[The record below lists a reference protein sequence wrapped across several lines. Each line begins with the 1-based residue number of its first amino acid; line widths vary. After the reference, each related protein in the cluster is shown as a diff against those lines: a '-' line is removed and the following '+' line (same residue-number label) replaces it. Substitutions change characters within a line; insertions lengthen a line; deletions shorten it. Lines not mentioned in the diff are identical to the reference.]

1 MDRYRVAIVIPA
13 FNESA
18 TIESVVT
25 AAGMYGL
32 PIVVDDGSVDNTSE
46 LAMRSGAVVV
56 SHSKNY
62 GYDFALNSGFKKAA
76 ESGPEIFITID
87 ADGQHDPSLI
97 QKFIDMIDA
106 GADIVIGVRNQ
117 RQRFSEHLFAWY
129 TSFRFGIKDPLCG
142 MKVYRKVVYESLG
155 HFDSYGSIGTELMTF
170 AAKNHFKIS
179 QVPIKV
185 REREGQPRFG
195 QMLAGNYKIMRAML
209 LSFWRVKNTNSAR

>member
-1 MDRYRVAIVIPA
+1 MLDDLRATLPRARHDGFEALGIEQLGDRNTRYR
-13 FNESA
+13 
-18 TIESVVT
+18 
-25 AAGMYGL
+25 
-32 PIVVDDGSVDNTSE
+32 
-46 LAMRSGAVVV
+46 
-56 SHSKNY
+56 
-62 GYDFALNSGFKKAA
+62 
-76 ESGPEIFITID
+76 
-87 ADGQHDPSLI
+87 
-97 QKFIDMIDA
+97 
-106 GADIVIGVRNQ
+106 GVRNQ
-117 RQRFSEHLFAWY
+117 RQRFSENLFAWY